1 MPHRKKTMKISLCT
15 DTELLLSQQAY
26 EVYAPCMYR
35 PSFDKYESKMQ
46 TYLCDPCVSIY
57 ICEDNGTLAGI
68 LVTDCSEG
76 ICEIVGIA
84 VSEKCRKQ
92 GIGRKM
98 IAFAMDDGK
107 TDRLFAQTDDDAV
120 GFYLSCGFTAEK
132 SLVEYP
138 DGIAVR
144 YECCL
149 SR

>member
-1 MPHRKKTMKISLCT
+1 MKISLCT
-15 DTELLLSQQAY
+15 DAELLLSQQAY

-46 TYLCDPCVSIY
+46 TYLCDPKISVY
-57 ICEDNGTLAGI
+57 ICEVNSSAAGI
-68 LVTDCSEG
+68 LVTDSSDDG

-98 IAFAMDDGK
+98 IAFAMDDVK
-107 TDRLFAQTDDDAV
+107 TDRLVAQTDDDAV

-132 SLVEYP
+132 SIVEYP
-138 DGIAVR
+138 DGTAVR

-149 SR
+149 RR